1 MGRIVV
7 DRTRRR
13 KQVTNLVHP
22 VATASGLH
30 VKKEN
35 AMLQLLIIRKYRKA
49 DYTIGQLYVNGQF
62 KCNTLEDTDR
72 RLYQG
77 QPIADIA
84 RIKVK
89 KQTAIPTGTYR
100 LQVSESPKFKRELI
114 EVLDVPGFSG
124 IRIHRGNTAADS
136 EGCILP
142 GVNNAVGRV
151 SDSTKYELE
160 LTKMVKANPE
170 AYLTI
175 I

>member
-1 MGRIVV
+1 MLHILI
-7 DRTRRR
+7 TR
-13 KQVTNLVHP
+13 NW
-22 VATASGLH
+22 
-30 VKKEN
+30 
-35 AMLQLLIIRKYRKA
+35 RKA
-49 DYTIGQLYVNGQF
+49 DYTIGKLYVNG
-62 KCNTLEDTDR
+62 KLLCNTLEDTDR

-77 QPIADIA
+77 QPLAEIAK
-84 RIKVK
+84 RKEK
-89 KQTAIPTGTYR
+89 GQTAIPTGTYR
-100 LQVSESPKFKRELI
+100 LRVSASPKFKRELI

-160 LTKMVKANPE
+160 LTKMVKADPE

>member
-1 MGRIVV
+1 
-7 DRTRRR
+7 
-13 KQVTNLVHP
+13 
-22 VATASGLH
+22 
-30 VKKEN
+30 
-35 AMLQLLIIRKYRKA
+35 MLQILITRNWRKA
-49 DYTIGQLYVNGQF
+49 DYTIGKLYVNG
-62 KCNTLEDTDR
+62 KLLCNTVEDTDR

-77 QPIADIA
+77 QPLTEIAK
-84 RIKVK
+84 RKVK
-89 KQTAIPTGTYR
+89 GQTAIPTGTYR
-100 LQVSESPKFKRELI
+100 LQVSASPKFKRELI
-114 EVLDVPGFSG
+114 EVLDVPGFTG

-160 LTKMVKANPE
+160 LTKMVKADPE

>member
-1 MGRIVV
+1 
-7 DRTRRR
+7 
-13 KQVTNLVHP
+13 
-22 VATASGLH
+22 
-30 VKKEN
+30 
-35 AMLQLLIIRKYRKA
+35 MLQVFINRKYRKET
-49 DYTIGQLYVNGQF
+49 YTIGQLFVNG
-62 KCNTLEDTDR
+62 KMLCNSMEDVDR
-72 RLYQG
+72 HIFQG
-77 QPIADIA
+77 QPLADIL

-89 KQTAIPTGTYR
+89 GQTAIPTGTYR
-100 LQVSESPKFKRELI
+100 LRVTDSPKFKRELI